1 MDLLQKTE
9 AAATPASLL
18 EDQADLMDSMK
29 HCFENLIVIDV
40 GANLTNKKYSRDLD
54 SVVQRARDAGVQKL
68 MVHGTSVK
76 SSKEALRL
84 SRIYPDIIYSTAGIH
99 PHDSKS
105 IVEEP
110 ATWYDLEHIAQA
122 QECVAVGPCGLDYQ
136 RDFSEPEAQKQIFA
150 KQLQLAIRLNKP
162 LLIHERS
169 AQNDLLEIMDKF
181 ENLPPVII
189 RGFMGTA
196 EEALKYLE
204 RRFYISLTGYL
215 CKDKSDTGVRR
226 LLEDGT
232 LPLDR
237 LLVETDAPFMYP
249 NTRASKLPQ
258 HVKTGITERSLLYLH
273 RWEEDNPERL
283 QVYVIEYRF
292 HSRYCTF
299 QRNEPCSLPA
309 IVEMIAAFMKKTPD
323 EVALATAFNALKLF
337 GLS

>member
-1 MDLLQKTE
+1 MDASQQ
-9 AAATPASLL
+9 TPQETVVAPVAPLL
-18 EDQADLMDSMK
+18 EDQLELDMK

-110 ATWYDLEHIAQA
+110 ATWFDLEHIAQA
-122 QECVAVGPCGLDYQ
+122 QECVAIGPCGLDYQ
-136 RDFSEPEAQKQIFA
+136 RDFSEPDAQKQIFA
-150 KQLQLAIRLNKP
+150 KQLHLAIRLNKP

-169 AQNDLLEIMDKF
+169 AQLDLLEILDKF

-196 EEALKYLE
+196 EEALKYLD

-273 RWEEDNPERL
+273 R
-283 QVYVIEYRF
+283 
-292 HSRYCTF
+292 YCTF

-309 IVEMIAAFMKKTPD
+309 IVEMIAAFMKKSPD

>member
-1 MDLLQKTE
+1 MDPKQQTQAQE
-9 AAATPASLL
+9 EVVAPVAPLL
-18 EDQADLMDSMK
+18 EDQLELDMK

-110 ATWYDLEHIAQA
+110 ATWFDLEHIAQA
-122 QECVAVGPCGLDYQ
+122 QECVAIGPCGLDYQ
-136 RDFSEPEAQKQIFA
+136 RDFSEPDAQKQIFA
-150 KQLQLAIRLNKP
+150 KQLHLAIRLNKP

-169 AQNDLLEIMDKF
+169 AQHDLLEILDKF
-181 ENLPPVII
+181 ENLPPVIV

-273 RWEEDNPERL
+273 R
-283 QVYVIEYRF
+283 
-292 HSRYCTF
+292 YCTF

>member
-1 MDLLQKTE
+1 MEQQQKQQQVAPVV
-9 AAATPASLL
+9 AAATAAL
-18 EDQADLMDSMK
+18 EEEQLDIEDSMK

-110 ATWYDLEHIAQA
+110 STWFDFEHIAQA
-122 QECVAVGPCGLDYQ
+122 QECVAIGPCGLDYQ
-136 RDFSEPEAQKQIFA
+136 RDFSEPDVQKQIFA
-150 KQLQLAIRLNKP
+150 KQLHLAIRLKKP

-169 AQNDLLEIMDKF
+169 AQHDVLEILDTF

-196 EEALKYLE
+196 EEALKYLD

-226 LLEDGT
+226 LLDNGT

-258 HVKTGITERSLLYLH
+258 HVKSGITERSLLYLH
-273 RWEEDNPERL
+273 
-283 QVYVIEYRF
+283 
-292 HSRYCTF
+292 RYCTF

>member
-1 MDLLQKTE
+1 MDASQQ
-9 AAATPASLL
+9 TPQETVVAPVAPLL
-18 EDQADLMDSMK
+18 EDQLELDMK

-110 ATWYDLEHIAQA
+110 ATWFDLEHIAQA
-122 QECVAVGPCGLDYQ
+122 QECVAIGPCGLDYQ
-136 RDFSEPEAQKQIFA
+136 RDFSEPDAQKQIFA
-150 KQLQLAIRLNKP
+150 KQLHLAIRLNKP

-169 AQNDLLEIMDKF
+169 AQLDLLEILDKI

-196 EEALKYLE
+196 EEALKYLD

-273 RWEEDNPERL
+273 R
-283 QVYVIEYRF
+283 
-292 HSRYCTF
+292 YCTF

-309 IVEMIAAFMKKTPD
+309 IVEMIAAFMKKSPD

>member
-1 MDLLQKTE
+1 MANQENLSGDVSSNL
-9 AAATPASLL
+9 
-18 EDQADLMDSMK
+18 DDMK
-29 HCFENLIVIDV
+29 HCFENLIVIDA
-40 GANLTNKKYSRDLD
+40 GANLTNKKYGRDLD
-54 SVVQRARDAGVQKL
+54 SVIQRAKDAGVQKI
-68 MVHGTSVK
+68 MVPGTSVK

-105 IVEEP
+105 IVDDP
-110 ATWYDLEHIAQA
+110 STWLEFENIAEA
-122 QECVAVGPCGLDYQ
+122 PECVAIGPCGLDYQ
-136 RDFSEPEAQKQIFA
+136 RDFSEPEVQKEIFEKQIR
-150 KQLQLAIRLNKP
+150 LACSLGKS

-169 AQNDLLEIMDKF
+169 AQKDVLQILDKID
-181 ENLPPVII
+181 NLPQVII

-196 EEALKYLE
+196 EDAINYLD

-215 CKDKSDTGVRR
+215 CKDKSDTGVRK
-226 LLEDGT
+226 LLENKT

-237 LLVETDAPFMYP
+237 LLVETDSPFMYP

-273 RWEEDNPERL
+273 R
-283 QVYVIEYRF
+283 
-292 HSRYCTF
+292 YCTF

-309 IVEMIAAFMKKTPD
+309 IVEMIAAFMQKTPD

>member
-1 MDLLQKTE
+1 MDPQQKSE
-9 AAATPASLL
+9 AVATVAPLL
-18 EDQADLMDSMK
+18 EDQLDIADTMK

-110 ATWYDLEHIAQA
+110 ATWFDLEHIAQA

-136 RDFSEPEAQKQIFA
+136 RDFSEPDAQKQIFA
-150 KQLQLAIRLNKP
+150 KQLHLAIRLNKP

-169 AQNDLLEIMDKF
+169 AQNDLLEILDKF
-181 ENLPPVII
+181 ENLPPVIV

-258 HVKTGITERSLLYLH
+258 HVKTGITERSLLY
-273 RWEEDNPERL
+273 
-283 QVYVIEYRF
+283 
-292 HSRYCTF
+292 CTF

-309 IVEMIAAFMKKTPD
+309 IVEMIAAFMKKTPE